1 MRSFFVALPLALMLA
16 ACASNDGAG
25 TTETPDNDKIDLSIS
40 PKGWVTVKTNAGRA
54 TGYNQNDSF
63 YGAWVDDSRQVTELS
78 YQGTEA
84 TDIPQTGSASYYGN
98 VVRVDSAGDIVN
110 AGTSRL
116 NVDFGRKTVDGKLS
130 LSGMQRDV
138 TLHKGSLNGAK
149 FAGQASVLGN
159 SGGSYSGGLM
169 GKGATEAAGIVKF
182 ENNSSL
188 NAAFGGK
195 RY

>member
-1 MRSFFVALPLALMLA
+1 MRSFFVALPLALVLA
-16 ACASNDGAG
+16 ACASNNGAG

-98 VVRVDSAGDIVN
+98 VVRVDSDGDIVN

-116 NVDFGRKTVDGKLS
+116 NVDFGKKTVDGYLD
-130 LSGMQRDV
+130 LDVARDV
-138 TLHKGSLNGAK
+138 TLKTGSLNGAK
-149 FAGQASVLGN
+149 FAGQATVLGN
-159 SGGSYSGGLM
+159 SGGSYSGTLM